1 MFAKLI
7 LASASPRRQA
17 IFRQIGLD
25 FEARES
31 GADESLEGIPALE
44 APRILA
50 ERKALSVSV
59 EFPEPIVVGY
69 DTLVY
74 LDNRPL
80 GKPIDAA
87 DAYQMLESLRNRW
100 HEVRTG
106 YAFARRGRLLISG
119 QECTRVRFRPFTKP
133 ELDDYIAGGEPFDKA
148 GAYGIQGQG
157 ARFVQALEGCYYNV
171 VGLPVAKT
179 LEALNAISER

>member
-1 MFAKLI
+1 MNLV

-17 IFRQIGLD
+17 ILAQLGIPFVAL
-25 FEARES
+25 ES

-50 ERKALSVSV
+50 ERKALAVS
-59 EFPEPIVVGY
+59 EKEPHAVVVGY

-74 LDNRPL
+74 LDKNAL
-80 GKPIDAA
+80 GKPASPQEA
-87 DAYQMLESLRNRW
+87 ESMLTALRDRW

-106 YAFARRGRLLISG
+106 FSFARGGKVIHSG
-119 QECTRVRFRPFTKP
+119 QEITRVRFRPFTKW

-157 ARFVQALEGCYYNV
+157 ARFVQSVEGCYYNV
-171 VGLPVAKT
+171 VGLPVART
-179 LEALNAISER
+179 LEILNILSEK